1 MAEPA
6 MRTAREAADFP
17 AILEAAG
24 IRKSFGRKAVLR
36 GVSFTLG
43 RAEVLAL
50 LGPNGCG
57 KSTLLRCLN
66 LLEPYEAGR
75 VLLDEREVSSGV
87 PPGHHFSGEEKER
100 ARALRRRMVMIFQRF
115 NLFPHLT
122 VLQNVMCGPR
132 YALGKPPDE
141 ARAVAERALR
151 KVGLWEK
158 HPCDP
163 LTLSGGQQQRAAI
176 ARALAMEPELLL
188 LDEPTSSLDPVMTKE
203 VFKVMRQLAAD
214 GMTMLLVTHDL
225 DFARGAADRIL
236 FMEEGIITAQGAP
249 DYIFGA
255 QPTEGI
261 RRFMQEYP

>member
-1 MAEPA
+1 MAESTI
-6 MRTAREAADFP
+6 RTTREAADSP
-17 AILEAAG
+17 ALLEAAG
-24 IRKSFGRKAVLR
+24 IRKSFGRKEVLR

-75 VLLDEREVSSGV
+75 VLLDGGEVSSGV
-87 PPGHHFSGEEKER
+87 PPGYHFSREERER

-122 VLQNVMCGPR
+122 VLQNVLCGPR
-132 YALGKPPDE
+132 YALGRPAEE
-141 ARAVAERALR
+141 ARAAAEQALR

-176 ARALAMEPELLL
+176 ARALAMAPEVLL

-225 DFARGAADRIL
+225 DFAREVADRVL
-236 FMEEGIITAQGAP
+236 FMEDGVIAAAGSP
-249 DYIFGA
+249 DYIFGS